1 MPVFSI
7 LLKINLVSL
16 PEKRK
21 EYPWQM
27 PWILAKNVDSK
38 VHEFSNFH
46 NEWKTD
52 SRRDDENVKII
63 TNEKNN
69 DALHLI

>member
-1 MPVFSI
+1 MSFYQ
-7 LLKINLVSL
+7 
-16 PEKRK
+16 EKEK

-27 PWILAKNVDSK
+27 PWILVNKVYSK

-52 SRRDDENVKII
+52 SRRDDENMKIVAD
-63 TNEKNN
+63 KQNN